1 MLSGFPHLL
10 LTRGQTSGQW
20 GLALTSFHHQPQH
33 ILSVSPPLL
42 GQGDRQQQAGVK
54 FHLLHP
60 SSASYNFEIWGMLLI
75 LFESIPSPL

>member
-1 MLSGFPHLL
+1 MLSGFPHPL

-33 ILSVSPPLL
+33 ILSGLL
-42 GQGDRQQQAGVK
+42 CWASETRQRQAGVK
-54 FHLLHP
+54 FHVLHP
-60 SSASYNFEIWGMLLI
+60 SSASCNSEIWGMLRI